1 METSY
6 VLHSAGQLQDNL
18 RHEAHP
24 RAISLIALVL
34 VTLFFDFLAQF
45 LKILPKPA
53 PGIAAREES
62 DHCQNE
68 ADGLEFVHGRVSRG
82 LVMGENAYLTTR
94 TLTVQAHAS

>member
-6 VLHSAGQLQDNL
+6 VLHSAGQLQVNL

-45 LKILPKPA
+45 LKILPKA
-53 PGIAAREES
+53 TPGAAAR
-62 DHCQNE
+62 
-68 ADGLEFVHGRVSRG
+68 
-82 LVMGENAYLTTR
+82 
-94 TLTVQAHAS
+94 